1 MFLYFASF
9 WKNFG
14 NIVKFLKFSNPLW
27 QRTNV
32 GSSKEWSLSIASKCQ
47 GHIQKLEKYEFWVKK
62 KLLSDHQMIPFVTC
76 LLKMWVKTTRILN
89 SCAVSDWQT
98 KYICYTNW
106 RRKIKCRNFAGE
118 LLSCELAF
126 QDSENF
132 DHFHDIILPN
142 LNHP

>member
-1 MFLYFASF
+1 MYFASF

-14 NIVKFLKFSNPLW
+14 NIVKFLKFCNPLW
-27 QRTNV
+27 QQTKV
-32 GSSKEWSLSIASKCQ
+32 GSSKEWSLSIASKYQ
-47 GHIQKLEKYEFWVKK
+47 GDIQKVKVRKIWMLSSEK
-62 KLLSDHQMIPFVTC
+62 SDHQMIPFVTC
-76 LLKMWVKTTRILN
+76 LLKMWVKRTWILK

-106 RRKIKCRNFAGE
+106 RWKIKCRNFAGE
-118 LLSCELAF
+118 FLSCELAF

-142 LNHP
+142 FNHP